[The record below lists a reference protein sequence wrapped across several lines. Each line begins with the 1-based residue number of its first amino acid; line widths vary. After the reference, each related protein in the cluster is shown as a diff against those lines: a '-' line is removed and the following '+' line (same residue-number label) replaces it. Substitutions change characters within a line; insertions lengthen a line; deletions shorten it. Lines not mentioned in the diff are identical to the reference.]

1 MKSRKIISVGTSLVL
16 AATLAACGGGGENER
31 EGSSDEPVTLT
42 FAAVTFTETGRG
54 EALTEFV
61 EDFNDSQERITI
73 EPVGIPFASFAQ
85 TVLTQT
91 AGGEGPDLI
100 RWDQADFVQA
110 ASEGLLLDLDELIDF
125 SQYSLIEA
133 ADSYTHI
140 NDTRY
145 GFIFDVSSY
154 ALIYNTALVSEPP
167 ETYEEFL
174 ALAEE
179 LTQGETYGMAF
190 RQTKEQEP
198 GMMQDLFN
206 YVYGFGG
213 AFSDGENLT
222 LNAPKVVEGLEAYQA
237 LYDAEVIPRGADAAT
252 YRRMMAEGLV
262 AMTIDNGG
270 VPAILRGAN
279 PDLELA
285 AAPVPFP
292 AESQGGIFVPL
303 TINKNTKDPEAAAEF
318 MEWLLEDE
326 NQVRL
331 QEIMGG
337 STVATE
343 TTRSA
348 EAMADAPYLEV
359 FDALTPTTQPQV
371 IAGFEAQTPQLR
383 TIIVDAVLSA
393 LHGETSMQ
401 EAMDNAQEQGL
412 ELVG

>member
-1 MKSRKIISVGTSLVL
+1 MKTNKILAMGASLAL
-16 AATLAACGGGGENER
+16 AATLAACGNNSGGGGN
-31 EGSSDEPVTLT
+31 SDEPVTLT

-61 EDFNDSQERITI
+61 EDFNDSQDRITI
-73 EPVGIPFASFAQ
+73 EPVGIPFATFAQ
-85 TVLTQT
+85 TVLTQA
-91 AGGEGPDLI
+91 AGGAGPDLI

-110 ASEGLLLDLDELIDF
+110 ATEGLLLDLGELIDF
-125 SQYSLIEA
+125 SQYNLIEA
-133 ADSYTHI
+133 ADDYTYI
-140 NDTRY
+140 DDTRY
-145 GFIFDVSSY
+145 GVIFDVSSY
-154 ALIYNTALVSEPP
+154 ALIYNTSLVSEPP
-167 ETYEEFL
+167 ATFEEFL
-174 ALAEE
+174 ALSQE
-179 LTQGETYGMAF
+179 LTDGGTYGMAF

-222 LNAPKVVEGLEAYQA
+222 LNSPEVVAGLEAYQQ
-237 LYDAEVIPRGADAAT
+237 LYDDEVIPRGADAAT

-279 PDLELA
+279 PDIELG

-292 AESQGGIFVPL
+292 VESQGGIFVPL
-303 TINKNTKDPEAAAEF
+303 TINRNADDPEAAAQF
-318 MEWLLEDE
+318 IEWLLEDE

-331 QEIMGG
+331 QQIMGG

-343 TTRSA
+343 TDRPA
-348 EAMADAPYLEV
+348 DALADAPYLEV
-359 FDALTPTTQPQV
+359 FDALTPSTQPQV

-383 TIIVDAVLSA
+383 SIIVDSVLSA
-393 LHGETSMQ
+393 LHGEASMQ
-401 EAMDNAQEQGL
+401 EAMDLAQQQEL
-412 ELVG
+412 DLVGG